1 MTGNPPDTAIRL
13 LTDADVPE
21 IPGFF
26 AGVSEASRKFFHP
39 HSFDREAA
47 AWIAREIH
55 DPDRV
60 HLGAFSGGRLI
71 GHAWYA
77 RRGGKP
83 FPGLGIGIVD
93 AFHDRGIGRRLMQR
107 IEAIARERGE
117 PGLAL
122 SCYPENHRALRVYA
136 KQGYRLAGRTDD
148 GAQFRMVRDFADDGT
163 PYSTRGVYASS
174 IPWSIAPLTTDT
186 WSLDDWKWYLE
197 LLNAAGCNLL
207 KLYIWPTQ
215 YFHPDEPGLACNEWR
230 YRVWREAL
238 AYARVM
244 GMETWVG
251 FSTGTVPPSTWL
263 RHPELRAEDVHYT
276 GITLCWRR
284 GRERILPFQEHLID
298 SLAEVADSFV
308 PWFADPGACVCP
320 ECRDYLGVMLD
331 SLDTLSGV
339 IGGRAAVAACL
350 WWIERIEAGQTGF
363 APHPGLRRRLAAELP
378 EGTAVVTRSSE
389 YETIDI
395 VREQGLAP
403 VPLAFFLDP
412 EGGFESAN
420 ILPEP
425 KLRQVDAWLEKGLE
439 EGHTASL
446 AYRLTPYT
454 QYPGDFY
461 FFRRQLNP
469 AQSRNSVLAGL
480 GEYICNPRQG
490 EGSGDEGAR
499 FASAVESLEQWWGGR
514 RGRDLD
520 RAASGLASLAETRDA
535 VRDLADAASLLRLLA
550 CGPGDRPLEE
560 FTEDLRL
567 RMSAM
572 PVFRGLTLD
581 HLWSGRARAFL
592 QLRVENWL
600 HRLRQAGGGE

>member
-1 MTGNPPDTAIRL
+1 
-13 LTDADVPE
+13 
-21 IPGFF
+21 
-26 AGVSEASRKFFHP
+26 
-39 HSFDREAA
+39 
-47 AWIAREIH
+47 
-55 DPDRV
+55 
-60 HLGAFSGGRLI
+60 
-71 GHAWYA
+71 
-77 RRGGKP
+77 
-83 FPGLGIGIVD
+83 
-93 AFHDRGIGRRLMQR
+93 
-107 IEAIARERGE
+107 
-117 PGLAL
+117 
-122 SCYPENHRALRVYA
+122 
-136 KQGYRLAGRTDD
+136 
-148 GAQFRMVRDFADDGT
+148 MVRDFADDGT
-163 PYSTRGVYASS
+163 PYTIRGVYASS

-186 WSLDDWKWYLE
+186 WSLADWKWYLE

-215 YFHPDEPGLACNEWR
+215 YFHPDEPGLASNAWR

-263 RHPELRAEDVHYT
+263 RHPELRAEDVNYT

-284 GRERILPFQEHLID
+284 GKERILPYQEHLID
-298 SLAEVADSFV
+298 SFADVTDRFV
-308 PWFADPGACVCP
+308 PWFADPGACICP

-331 SLDTLSGV
+331 AWNTLADL
-339 IGGRAAVAACL
+339 IGGRASAAACL

-363 APHPGLRRRLAAELP
+363 APHPDLRRRMAAELP
-378 EGTAVVTRSSE
+378 EGTAVVASSE

-395 VREQGLAP
+395 MREQGLVP

-425 KLRQVDAWLEKGLE
+425 KLGQIDAWLEKGLQ

-454 QYPGDFY
+454 QFPGDFY
-461 FFRRQLNP
+461 FFRRQLDP
-469 AQSRNSVLAGL
+469 AQSRQSVLAGL

-490 EGSGDEGAR
+490 EGSGDEGTR
-499 FASAVESLEQWWGGR
+499 FGAAVESLEQWWSGR
-514 RGRDLD
+514 REQDLD
-520 RAASGLASLAETRDA
+520 RAVSGLASLVETRQS
-535 VRDLADAASLLRLLA
+535 VRDLADAAALLRLLSG
-550 CGPGDRPLEE
+550 GPGDRPLEE
-560 FTEDLRL
+560 YTEDLRQ

-592 QLRVENWL
+592 RLRVDNWL
-600 HRLRQAGGGE
+600 HRLERQARG